1 MSKLPKRKQTWAK
14 LREHNRNYPV
24 LDALK
29 IIKQAAVAK
38 FDEAV
43 DVAINLGIDAKK
55 SDQTVR
61 GSVVLPAGTGKKI
74 RIAVFAQ
81 GDKAQAAKDAGADIV
96 GMEDLAESVKAGKLD
111 FDVVIASPDTMR
123 VVGQLGQI
131 LGPRGLMPN
140 RRWDR
145 DARCR
150 GGGEEC
156 PRRPGAVPR
165 RQVRR
170 RSMLHRTRFLHPGA
184 AARQPGG
191 ARRRGQQVEAFQRE
205 GTLPAQG
212 VGVLDH
218 GTGRAGGRGSFGGG
232 ATAQR

>member
-61 GSVVLPAGTGKKI
+61 GSVVLPAGTGKKV

-81 GDKAQAAKDAGADIV
+81 GDKAKAAKDAGADIV
-96 GMEDLAESVKAGKLD
+96 GMEDLAESVKAGSS
-111 FDVVIASPDTMR
+111 IST
-123 VVGQLGQI
+123 
-131 LGPRGLMPN
+131 
-140 RRWDR
+140 
-145 DARCR
+145 
-150 GGGEEC
+150 
-156 PRRPGAVPR
+156 
-165 RQVRR
+165 
-170 RSMLHRTRFLHPGA
+170 S
-184 AARQPGG
+184 
-191 ARRRGQQVEAFQRE
+191 
-205 GTLPAQG
+205 
-212 VGVLDH
+212 
-218 GTGRAGGRGSFGGG
+218 
-232 ATAQR
+232 